1 MLFSHLVGDEPSHLL
16 ARRQRANLKCA
27 VIAPDG
33 EVNRLVPPSR
43 QGLQDAG
50 LELIET
56 DFSVL

>member
-1 MLFSHLVGDEPSHLL
+1 MLFSLPVGDETSHPL
-16 ARRQRANLKCA
+16 ARRQRAELKWV

-33 EVNRLVPPSR
+33 EVNRLVPLSR
-43 QGLQDAG
+43 QGLHDAG